1 MKRKL
6 GITFLV
12 CIIAYTGLLY
22 YGMVPSF
29 LPFLNIHGREEQE
42 PGVPADVTADN
53 KKVAITFDDGPNA
66 QYTPFLLDGLK
77 SRDVKATFF
86 LIGQNIA
93 GNEELLKR
101 MKEEGHLIGNHSYYH
116 SELYK
121 LPLEKACME
130 VRQTNEL
137 IYDITGYEPEFLRPP
152 FGAWDRQCE
161 CPENMIPV
169 YWDVDPLDWKSKD
182 ASSVVQRVLEDVED
196 GDIILLHDIYKSS
209 VEAALTIIDCLK
221 DKGYEFVTVDELI
234 LD

>member
-12 CIIAYTGLLY
+12 CIIVYTGFVYLKLLPLEPNVSENS
-22 YGMVPSF
+22 M
-29 LPFLNIHGREEQE
+29 ETKKQE
-42 PGVPADVTADN
+42 IPVDAENDD

-66 QYTPFLLDGLK
+66 RYTPFLLDGLK

-86 LIGQNIA
+86 VIGENIV
-93 GNEELLKR
+93 GNEALLKR
-101 MKEEGHLIGNHSYYH
+101 MREEGHLIGNHSYYH

-121 LPLEKACME
+121 LPVEEASME
-130 VRQTNEL
+130 IRQTNEL
-137 IYDITGYEPEFLRPP
+137 IYGITGYEPEFLRPP
-152 FGAWDRQCE
+152 FGAWDRQSE

-169 YWDVDPLDWKSKD
+169 YWDIDPLDWKCQD
-182 ASSVVQRVLEDVED
+182 ATIVVQNVIEEVDD

-221 DKGYEFVTVDELI
+221 DRGYEFVTVDALI